1 MVYTQRDVN
10 FTKEAKEKSVSFLLR
25 GMPET
30 NDNKKNNQGNW
41 SGKRIPAG
49 TAPVVG
55 GIGLVGAGLY
65 GASKYY
71 YGAPSYNYGGS
82 KYYHYSDKK

>member
-1 MVYTQRDVN
+1 MQSDVN
-10 FTKEAKEKSVSFLLR
+10 FTKEAKEKSVFVLLR
-25 GMPET
+25 RMPET

-55 GIGLVGAGLY
+55 GIGLAGAGLY